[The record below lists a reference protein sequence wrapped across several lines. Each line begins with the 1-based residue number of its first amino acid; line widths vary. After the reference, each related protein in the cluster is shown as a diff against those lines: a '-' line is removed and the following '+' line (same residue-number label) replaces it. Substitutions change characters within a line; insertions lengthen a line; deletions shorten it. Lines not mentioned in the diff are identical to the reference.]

1 MKYIINEFIIYISFR
16 LDDLFIKAAVFYMK
30 DTIPV
35 ESSLENLFDF
45 LNNIQHFYK
54 EPLRKSIIV
63 QNHCLHMFHSYNYG
77 ETIALFFALWL
88 CIAAESE
95 SKHYIPYITAHCAP

>member
-16 LDDLFIKAAVFYMK
+16 LDDLFLNAAVFYMK

-45 LNNIQHFYK
+45 FNNIQHFY
-54 EPLRKSIIV
+54 
-63 QNHCLHMFHSYNYG
+63 
-77 ETIALFFALWL
+77 
-88 CIAAESE
+88 SE
-95 SKHYIPYITAHCAP
+95 LL